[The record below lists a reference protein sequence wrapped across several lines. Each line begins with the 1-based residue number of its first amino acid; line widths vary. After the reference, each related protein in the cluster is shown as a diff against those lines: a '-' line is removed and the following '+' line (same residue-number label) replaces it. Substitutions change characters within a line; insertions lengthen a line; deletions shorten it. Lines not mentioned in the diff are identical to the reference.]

1 VKRLELW
8 LYIAQ
13 RGSALVLAPLVFLH
27 LGVILYAVAGGLSAA
42 EILGRT
48 RASPIWPAIYGL
60 FVVAASVH
68 AAIGVRIV
76 IREWTAWRDRSLDV
90 AMVGLGLVLLLLGL
104 RAVQAIA

>member
-27 LGVILYAVAGGLSAA
+27 LAVILYAVAGGLSAA

-48 RASPIWPAIYGL
+48 RSTWLWPALYTL
-60 FVVAASVH
+60 FVAAAAVH
-68 AAIGVRIV
+68 AAIGLRI
-76 IREWTAWRDRSLDV
+76 ILREWTSWRDRSLDI
-90 AMVGLGLVLLLLGL
+90 AMVILGLVLLLIGL
-104 RAVQAIA
+104 RAVQAIS